1 MARPKASQLTEREL
15 ELMRLFW
22 EFGELTTAEVQEK
35 LTANGRK
42 LAYTTV
48 ATLVKILLEKGFLKQ
63 TNDVRPFTY
72 LPKRSFEEVSGS
84 MVGDLVKKLFG
95 GSREQLLIRLLD
107 KKKLNKKELKV
118 LQDILKANQS

>member
-1 MARPKASQLTEREL
+1 
-15 ELMRLFW
+15 MRLFW